1 VKKGQRWRLVAFIG
15 RTTTW
20 GSGRGFGYGGA
31 RWRGGGG
38 GVRPRPMGGASA
50 GSGPRSTDGALVHSM
65 GGVPFGQGRGMLMGG
80 PSNCA
85 GFKNT
90 QMGQISSNLNFKLI
104 QTLTSPKMTF
114 PCFKNLK

>member
-1 VKKGQRWRLVAFIG
+1 MGVL
-15 RTTTW
+15 
-20 GSGRGFGYGGA
+20 GGEEV
-31 RWRGGGG
+31 GE
-38 GVRPRPMGGASA
+38 
-50 GSGPRSTDGALVHSM
+50 GSGPDRWAAPRPAAARGRQTVPWCIAWVACHLGR
-65 GGVPFGQGRGMLMGG
+65 GGGMLMGG